1 MHATTVE
8 QPGARYMHFPRDYRS
23 GYDMEYFRG
32 LISEKMVIHRRMG
45 RNTIVWEQT
54 YLRNEPLD
62 MRNYARACYCYF
74 NWDFDKAERTLNG
87 VVDAQPITRA
97 QAEKKKR
104 KTVISG
110 GIKI

>member
-1 MHATTVE
+1 MYATGIE
-8 QPGARYMHFPRDYRS
+8 QPGPRYMHYPRDYRA

-45 RNTIVWEQT
+45 RSTITWEVT

-62 MRNYARACYCYF
+62 MRNYARAVYRYF
-74 NWDFDKAERTLNG
+74 NWDLDKAERMLNG
-87 VVDAQPITRA
+87 TYDEQPITRA

-104 KTVISG
+104 KTVISS
-110 GIKI
+110 GIKV